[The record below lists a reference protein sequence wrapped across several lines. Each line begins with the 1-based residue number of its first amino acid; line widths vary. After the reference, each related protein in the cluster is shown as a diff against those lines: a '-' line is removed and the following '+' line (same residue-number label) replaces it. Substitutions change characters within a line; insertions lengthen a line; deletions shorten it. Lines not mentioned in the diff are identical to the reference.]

1 MKDCALITIPSDPKY
16 LSIIRSVTVT
26 MGGLCRMTDSVI
38 EDVKLAVDEACANVI
53 KHAYR
58 GDTRQKIVVKFK
70 LRKKGFEV
78 IIEDSGIK
86 AQPELIAGR
95 NLEEVRPGGLGIHFI
110 KRTFDVFQ
118 FDEKKT
124 KGNRLRLI
132 RYLGGGNE
140 DRNPGQ

>member
-1 MKDCALITIPSDPKY
+1 MKDSALITIPSDPKY
-16 LSIIRSVTVT
+16 LSVIRSVTVA

-70 LRKKGFEV
+70 LREKGFEV

-95 NLEEVRPGGLGIHFI
+95 NLDEVRPGGLGIHFI
-110 KRTFDVFQ
+110 KKTFDVFQ

-140 DRNPGQ
+140 DRNLGQ

>member
-1 MKDCALITIPSDPKY
+1 
-16 LSIIRSVTVT
+16 
-26 MGGLCRMTDSVI
+26 MGGLCSMTDSVI
-38 EDVKLAVDEACANVI
+38 EEVKLAVDEACANVI

-58 GDTRQKIVVKFK
+58 GDVRQKIVVKFA
-70 LRKKGFEV
+70 LRKRDFEV
-78 IIEDSGIK
+78 IIEDNGIK
-86 AQPELIAGR
+86 ARPELIAGR

-132 RYLGGGNE
+132 RHIGGGNE
-140 DRNPGQ
+140 DRNLGQ

>member
-1 MKDCALITIPSDPKY
+1 
-16 LSIIRSVTVT
+16 
-26 MGGLCRMTDSVI
+26 MTDSVI
-38 EDVKLAVDEACANVI
+38 EDMKLAVDEACANVI

-58 GDTRQKIVVKFK
+58 GDTHQKIVVKFK
-70 LRKKGFEV
+70 LRKNEFEV
-78 IIEDSGIK
+78 IIEDNGIK
-86 AQPELIAGR
+86 AQPGLIAGR

-132 RYLGGGNE
+132 RHIGGDNE
-140 DRNPGQ
+140 DRSLGQQRA

>member
-16 LSIIRSVTVT
+16 LSVIRSVTVT

-140 DRNPGQ
+140 DRNLGQ